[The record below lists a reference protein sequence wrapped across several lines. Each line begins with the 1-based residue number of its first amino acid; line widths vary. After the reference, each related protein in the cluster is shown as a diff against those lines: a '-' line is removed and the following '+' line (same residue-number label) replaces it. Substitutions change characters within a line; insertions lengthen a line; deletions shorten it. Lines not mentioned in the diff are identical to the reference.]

1 MIYKGETYIKRGTNS
16 GASVYVNEA
25 YTTIL
30 FTMDVNDVTY
40 LVREFN
46 SSTLA
51 KGFATILD
59 NFDKDVSNLLEV
71 KV

>member
-1 MIYKGETYIKRGTNS
+1 
-16 GASVYVNEA
+16 
-25 YTTIL
+25 
-30 FTMDVNDVTY
+30 MDVNDVTY